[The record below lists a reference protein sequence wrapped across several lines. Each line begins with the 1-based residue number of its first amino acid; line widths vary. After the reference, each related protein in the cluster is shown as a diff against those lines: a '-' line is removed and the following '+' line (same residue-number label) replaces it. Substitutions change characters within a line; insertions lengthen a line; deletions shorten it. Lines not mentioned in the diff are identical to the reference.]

1 MRRKTLGIAIAAFA
15 VASALALPGT
25 AAARSYYLPAYDP
38 TAVVIVSTGDNVAYD
53 VVSWSD

>member
-1 MRRKTLGIAIAAFA
+1 MRRKTLGIAIAALA

-25 AAARSYYLPAYDP
+25 AAAHSCYFPAYNP
-38 TAVVIVSTGDNVAYD
+38 SAIVIVSTSDDLSYD